1 MPTIYVYLPQEQV
14 DVWAPVD
21 AEHLYDDI
29 YRVIDCRGED
39 EEVQFG
45 KGAIVRCRWEEKM
58 RGIKLVDTL
67 IAYERVSE
75 N

>member
-1 MPTIYVYLPQEQV
+1 MLTIYVYLPQEQV

-21 AEHLYDDI
+21 AEHLHDDI
-29 YRVIDCRGED
+29 YRVVDCRGED

-45 KGAIVRCRWEEKM
+45 KGTIVRCRWEKKT
-58 RGIKLVDTL
+58 RGTELVNSL
-67 IAYERVSE
+67 VAYESVSE